1 MTMGLSQREMDEE
14 NSTPWQPY
22 LKQERELKVKAGEIV
37 PCEIEILPS
46 STLFHKG
53 ETLRLVISGKYDLEG
68 ESWFGYNLLV
78 NQGEHSVYSG
88 GKYDSHLLVP
98 VVPKW

>member
-1 MTMGLSQREMDEE
+1 MDEE
-14 NSTPWQPY
+14 KSTPWQPY
-22 LKQERELKVKAGEIV
+22 LKHERELKVKGGDIV

-53 ETLRLVISGKYDLEG
+53 EALRLVISGKYELEDEG
-68 ESWFGYNLLV
+68 WFGYNLLV

-88 GKYDSHLLVP
+88 GKYDSYLLVP
-98 VVPKW
+98 VVPKC